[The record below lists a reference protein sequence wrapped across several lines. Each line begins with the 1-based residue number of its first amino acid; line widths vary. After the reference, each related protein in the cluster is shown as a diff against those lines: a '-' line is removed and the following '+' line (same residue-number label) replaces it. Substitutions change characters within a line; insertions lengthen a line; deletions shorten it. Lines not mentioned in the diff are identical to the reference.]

1 MIVRM
6 PDVEYEP
13 SVEVFNYK
21 ILKAQDEYGNVTH
34 HVVGDQTPNYS
45 RVSTAIVEENID
57 YSTGEGFIVTKSGRV
72 YAVKHPA
79 RHISLDADYVWRG
92 FLRVNKLKEVCTE
105 CSSDP
110 HKMGCGS
117 KYESEA

>member
-1 MIVRM
+1 MIIRV

-21 ILKAQDEYGNVTH
+21 ILKAQDENGNVTR
-34 HVVGDQTPNYS
+34 HVVGDESYQS

-57 YSTGEGFIVTKSGRV
+57 YSTGEGIVVTKSGRV
-72 YAVKHPA
+72 YAVKHPEW
-79 RHISLDADYVWRG
+79 RISLHADYVWRG